1 MLIEVMGIEGEKTTA
16 LDAAVR
22 DALDGLAL
30 CEAPEVRRVT
40 DPTAIV
46 ARGAR
51 RWPALRV
58 DGRVLCAGA
67 TPAAA
72 EIRAWLQQAD
82 AAEAAGA

>member
-1 MLIEVMGIEGEKTTA
+1 MLIEVMGIEGEKTAA

-22 DALDGLAL
+22 EVLAGLAL
-30 CEAPEVRRVT
+30 PEAPEVRRVA

-58 DGRVLCAGA
+58 DGRVLCSGA
-67 TPAAA
+67 VPAAA
-72 EIRAWLQQAD
+72 EIRAWLLEAVV
-82 AAEAAGA
+82 AEA